1 MQSGI
6 QGPED
11 TVRAGS
17 NLGKTPGKNPNNAAV
32 RGRRG
37 GLRRLPRPVYG
48 HIDSQSNIL
57 IPRHHKHTWAQ
68 LSYATQGYLQVWT
81 PDARFVA
88 LAQRAVWIPAGVT
101 HQVRQSPHTVIRSL
115 YLDADALG
123 LDWPA
128 CRVLAV
134 SPLLHELIRRFSTLP
149 VEYDPDGP
157 DGRLARVLADQI
169 AVSPDAGLILPWPTD
184 PRLQSVCRQLQS
196 HPDSAPDLG
205 AFSRRLGVS
214 DKTLTRLFQRQT
226 GLGFRLWR
234 QRARLV
240 HALPLLERG
249 DRITDVAL
257 ACGYDSLSS
266 FIAAF
271 RAHTGVTPRAF
282 AAGAREDDPPI
293 PG

>member
-1 MQSGI
+1 MKHSRTDTQSDA
-6 QGPED
+6 PSPAR
-11 TVRAGS
+11 TSR
-17 NLGKTPGKNPNNAAV
+17 PGKDPAIAAV
-32 RGRRG
+32 PGRRG

-57 IPRHHKHTWAQ
+57 IPRHHKHPWAQ

-101 HQVRQSPHTVIRSL
+101 HRVVRQSTHAVIRSL

-123 LDWPA
+123 LDWPT

-149 VEYDPDGP
+149 VEYDADGP
-157 DGRLARVLADQI
+157 DGRLARVLADQL

-184 PRLQSVCRQLQS
+184 PRLQAVCRQLQN

-205 AFSRRLGVS
+205 AFSHRLGLS

-282 AAGAREDDPPI
+282 ATGSHSEVL
-293 PG
+293 

>member
-1 MQSGI
+1 MQSGT

-11 TVRAGS
+11 AVRAGS

-32 RGRRG
+32 PGRRG

-57 IPRHHKHTWAQ
+57 IPRRHKHTWAQ

-88 LAQRAVWIPAGVT
+88 LSQRAVWIPAGVT

-123 LDWPA
+123 LDWTA

-157 DGRLARVLADQI
+157 DGRL
-169 AVSPDAGLILPWPTD
+169 GL
-184 PRLQSVCRQLQS
+184 
-196 HPDSAPDLG
+196 
-205 AFSRRLGVS
+205 S

-282 AAGAREDDPPI
+282 AARTHSEAL
-293 PG
+293 